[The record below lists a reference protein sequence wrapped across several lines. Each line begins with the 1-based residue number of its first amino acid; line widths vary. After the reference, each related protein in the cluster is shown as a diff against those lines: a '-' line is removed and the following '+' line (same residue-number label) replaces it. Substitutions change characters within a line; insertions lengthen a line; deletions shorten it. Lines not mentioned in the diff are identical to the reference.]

1 VRKIVIFAGLML
13 ASLGAWAEQS
23 GLLVYQVREAGIDP
37 YISRIIVT
45 DDYVRLDEGDGRD
58 GFTLFDRNQEI
69 VYNVVPGEDV
79 IFVMNPSAPPAEENP
94 ALILAEKVEVDPDAP
109 TVAGKRPRNV
119 TLLANGEVCSELV
132 VIDGVMQDA
141 LDGLSEL
148 KQTLA
153 RIQADTVAAMPLD
166 ARTPC
171 DLADSVHAA
180 DRSLRFGLPLEER
193 NGGRQQSLVDFVP
206 DYEVDAMLFELPAG
220 FARRPLF
227 SPAAI

>member
-1 VRKIVIFAGLML
+1 MRKIVTLVGLML
-13 ASLGAWAEQS
+13 ASTGVWAEQA
-23 GLLVYQVREAGIDP
+23 GLLVYQVRESGIDP
-37 YISRIIVT
+37 YISRIMVT

-69 VYNVVPGEDV
+69 VYNVVPGDDV
-79 IFVMNPSAPPAEENP
+79 IYVMNPSAPPADDNP
-94 ALILAEKVEVDPDAP
+94 ALILDEKVETDADAP
-109 TVAGKRPRNV
+109 AVAGKQPRNV

-132 VIDGVMQDA
+132 VIEGVMQDA

-153 RIQADTVAAMPLD
+153 RIQSGMVAAMPLD

-171 DLADSVHAA
+171 DLAESVHAA

-193 NGGRQQSLVDFVP
+193 SGGRQQSLVDFVP
-206 DYEVDAMLFELPAG
+206 DYEAEAALFELPAG
-220 FARRPLF
+220 FARRPLL